1 MNRYEDIKI
10 KKTTTK
16 RGKLQVNTYIV
27 DSKATTIYSAI
38 PESDSDIYVITQF
51 GDRLDTLAEQFYEDS
66 SLWWYIA
73 KSNHLI
79 FNNVPVG
86 TILRIPVTLEYARGS

>member
-1 MNRYEDIKI
+1 MSRYNQTNKNISSS
-10 KKTTTK
+10 
-16 RGKLQVNTYIV
+16 GKLKYQ
-27 DSKATTIYSAI
+27 TTIYSSI
-38 PESDSDIYVITQF
+38 PASDNDIFIMTQI
-51 GDRLDTLAEQFYEDS
+51 GDRLDTLADQFYEDS

-73 KSNHLI
+73 KANHLK